1 MIKNIISNYYRY
13 QVTRLKFQDDY
24 EDTLGHKVREQ
35 VKCIGVHSMRTPK
48 LVKCLQVNTRASSLT
63 LIHSMYVEHVWL
75 QVAQL

>member
-1 MIKNIISNYYRY
+1 MLKHIISNYYRY

-48 LVKCLQVNTRASSLT
+48 LVKYFQVDTRLH
-63 LIHSMYVEHVWL
+63 LL
-75 QVAQL
+75 L